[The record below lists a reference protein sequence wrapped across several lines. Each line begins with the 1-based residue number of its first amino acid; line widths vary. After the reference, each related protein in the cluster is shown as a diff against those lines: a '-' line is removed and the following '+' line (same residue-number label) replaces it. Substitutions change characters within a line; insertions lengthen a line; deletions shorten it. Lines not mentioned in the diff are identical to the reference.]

1 MPFDKKV
8 IKEKEVTMGVQ
19 MNIWMT
25 ILGFISLS
33 IVTSIVTHFWI
44 RYHLKNKAANL
55 PPQSHITRDH
65 TTSESHQ
72 NNHS

>member
-1 MPFDKKV
+1 
-8 IKEKEVTMGVQ
+8 MGVQ

-33 IVTSIVTHFWI
+33 IVISIVTHCWI

-55 PPQSHITRDH
+55 PPQSH
-65 TTSESHQ
+65 TTPESHQ

>member
-1 MPFDKKV
+1 MQVDS
-8 IKEKEVTMGVQ
+8 Q
-19 MNIWMT
+19 IWMT

-33 IVTSIVTHFWI
+33 IVISIVTHFWI

-55 PPQSHITRDH
+55 PPQSHATRAH

-72 NNHS
+72 KNHS

>member
-1 MPFDKKV
+1 MQVDS
-8 IKEKEVTMGVQ
+8 Q
-19 MNIWMT
+19 IWMT

-33 IVTSIVTHFWI
+33 IVISIVTHFWI

-55 PPQSHITRDH
+55 PPQSHTKRAH

-72 NNHS
+72 KNHS

>member
-1 MPFDKKV
+1 MS
-8 IKEKEVTMGVQ
+8 VQ

-33 IVTSIVTHFWI
+33 IVISIVTHFWI

-55 PPQSHITRDH
+55 PPQSHTTRDD
-65 TTSESHQ
+65 TTSDSHQ

>member
-1 MPFDKKV
+1 MQVDS
-8 IKEKEVTMGVQ
+8 Q
-19 MNIWMT
+19 IWMT

-33 IVTSIVTHFWI
+33 IVISIVTHCWI

-55 PPQSHITRDH
+55 PPQSHMTRAH
-65 TTSESHQ
+65 TTSESHR

>member
-1 MPFDKKV
+1 MQVDS
-8 IKEKEVTMGVQ
+8 Q
-19 MNIWMT
+19 IWMT

-33 IVTSIVTHFWI
+33 IVISIVTHFWI

-55 PPQSHITRDH
+55 LPQSHTTRAH

-72 NNHS
+72 KNHS

>member
-1 MPFDKKV
+1 
-8 IKEKEVTMGVQ
+8 MGVQ

-33 IVTSIVTHFWI
+33 IVISIVTHFWI

-55 PPQSHITRDH
+55 PPQSHTTHAH
-65 TTSESHQ
+65 TTTESHHK
-72 NNHS
+72 NHS

>member
-1 MPFDKKV
+1 MQVDS
-8 IKEKEVTMGVQ
+8 Q
-19 MNIWMT
+19 IWMT

-33 IVTSIVTHFWI
+33 IVISIVTHFWI

-55 PPQSHITRDH
+55 PPQSHTTRDH

-72 NNHS
+72 DNHS

>member
-1 MPFDKKV
+1 MQVDSK
-8 IKEKEVTMGVQ
+8 
-19 MNIWMT
+19 IWMT

-33 IVTSIVTHFWI
+33 IVISIVTHFWI

-55 PPQSHITRDH
+55 PPQSHTTRDH

>member
-33 IVTSIVTHFWI
+33 IVISIVTHCWI

-55 PPQSHITRDH
+55 PPQSYTTHAH
-65 TTSESHQ
+65 TTPESQ

>member
-1 MPFDKKV
+1 MQVDS
-8 IKEKEVTMGVQ
+8 Q
-19 MNIWMT
+19 IWMT

-33 IVTSIVTHFWI
+33 IVISIVTHFWI

-55 PPQSHITRDH
+55 PPQSHTTHAH
-65 TTSESHQ
+65 TTSESHR

>member
-1 MPFDKKV
+1 MQVDS
-8 IKEKEVTMGVQ
+8 Q
-19 MNIWMT
+19 IWMT

-33 IVTSIVTHFWI
+33 IVISIVTHFWI

-55 PPQSHITRDH
+55 PAQSHTTRAH

-72 NNHS
+72 KNHS

>member
-1 MPFDKKV
+1 MQVDS
-8 IKEKEVTMGVQ
+8 Q
-19 MNIWMT
+19 IWMT

-33 IVTSIVTHFWI
+33 IVISIVTHFWI

-55 PPQSHITRDH
+55 PPQSHTTRAQ

>member
-1 MPFDKKV
+1 
-8 IKEKEVTMGVQ
+8 MGVQ

-33 IVTSIVTHFWI
+33 IVISIVTHFWI

-55 PPQSHITRDH
+55 PPQSHTKH
-65 TTSESHQ
+65 ANTTPESP

>member
-1 MPFDKKV
+1 MQADS
-8 IKEKEVTMGVQ
+8 Q
-19 MNIWMT
+19 IWMT

-33 IVTSIVTHFWI
+33 IVISIVTHCWI

-55 PPQSHITRDH
+55 PPQSHTTRDH

-72 NNHS
+72 DNHS

>member
-1 MPFDKKV
+1 
-8 IKEKEVTMGVQ
+8 MGVQ

-33 IVTSIVTHFWI
+33 IVISIVTHFWI

-55 PPQSHITRDH
+55 PPQSHTTRAH
-65 TTSESHQ
+65 TTPKSHQ

>member
-1 MPFDKKV
+1 MQVDSK
-8 IKEKEVTMGVQ
+8 
-19 MNIWMT
+19 IWMT

-33 IVTSIVTHFWI
+33 IVISIVTHCWI

-55 PPQSHITRDH
+55 PPQSHTTRDH

>member
-1 MPFDKKV
+1 MQADS
-8 IKEKEVTMGVQ
+8 Q
-19 MNIWMT
+19 IWMT

-33 IVTSIVTHFWI
+33 IVISIVTHCWI

-55 PPQSHITRDH
+55 PPQSHTTHTH
-65 TTSESHQ
+65 TTPKSHQ

>member
-1 MPFDKKV
+1 MQVDS
-8 IKEKEVTMGVQ
+8 Q
-19 MNIWMT
+19 IWMT

-33 IVTSIVTHFWI
+33 IVISIVTHFWI

-55 PPQSHITRDH
+55 PPQSHTTRDH

>member
-1 MPFDKKV
+1 MQVDS
-8 IKEKEVTMGVQ
+8 Q
-19 MNIWMT
+19 IWMT

-33 IVTSIVTHFWI
+33 IVISIVTHFWI

-55 PPQSHITRDH
+55 PPPSHTTRAH

-72 NNHS
+72 KNHS

>member
-1 MPFDKKV
+1 
-8 IKEKEVTMGVQ
+8 MGVQ

-33 IVTSIVTHFWI
+33 IVISIVTHCWI

-55 PPQSHITRDH
+55 PPQSH
-65 TTSESHQ
+65 TTPESQ
-72 NNHS
+72 NNHSYARRQMFSNTLSELVG

>member
-1 MPFDKKV
+1 MQVDSK
-8 IKEKEVTMGVQ
+8 
-19 MNIWMT
+19 IWMT

-33 IVTSIVTHFWI
+33 IVISIVTHFWI

-55 PPQSHITRDH
+55 PPQSHMTHAH

-72 NNHS
+72 KNHS

>member
-1 MPFDKKV
+1 
-8 IKEKEVTMGVQ
+8 MGVQ

-33 IVTSIVTHFWI
+33 IVISIVTHCWI

-55 PPQSHITRDH
+55 PPQSHTTHAH
-65 TTSESHQ
+65 TTTD
-72 NNHS
+72 

>member
-1 MPFDKKV
+1 MQVDS
-8 IKEKEVTMGVQ
+8 Q
-19 MNIWMT
+19 IWMT

-33 IVTSIVTHFWI
+33 IVISIVTHFWI

-55 PPQSHITRDH
+55 PPQSH

>member
-1 MPFDKKV
+1 MQVDS
-8 IKEKEVTMGVQ
+8 Q
-19 MNIWMT
+19 IWMT

-33 IVTSIVTHFWI
+33 IVISIVTHFWI

-55 PPQSHITRDH
+55 PPQSHTTHTH
-65 TTSESHQ
+65 TTTESHQ

>member
-1 MPFDKKV
+1 MQVDS
-8 IKEKEVTMGVQ
+8 Q
-19 MNIWMT
+19 IWMT

-33 IVTSIVTHFWI
+33 IVISIVTHFWI
-44 RYHLKNKAANL
+44 RYHLKNKAAKL
-55 PPQSHITRDH
+55 PPQSHTTRDH